1 MGIIG
6 YTALSMNKFSG
17 EQMWYVNERNE
28 AAEAIGS
35 DFFNI
40 GSECLR
46 YDGRDIDA
54 NGFTTYLAF
63 QTKEDCLDA
72 CRESADCVGIDYQL
86 TDQKG
91 YCGLITS
98 SMTDGQFV
106 IGLTLEQR
114 QLRSPNADNESY
126 TCIIKRTQAYQL

>member
-1 MGIIG
+1 LLTFEADKVDATKRGMFIGILA

-35 DFFNI
+35 DFFKI
-40 GSECLR
+40 GSECLK
-46 YDGRDIDA
+46 YDGTDIDL
-54 NGFTTYLAF
+54 NEFTSYLTYK
-63 QTKEDCLDA
+63 TKEDCLDA
-72 CRESADCVGIDYQL
+72 CRESTDCVGIDYLL

-98 SMTDGQFV
+98 SMTDGQFL
-106 IGLTLEQR
+106 IGLTLE
-114 QLRSPNADNESY
+114 
-126 TCIIKRTQAYQL
+126 